1 MLGTQMVAKGLN
13 FPKLKLVG
21 VILADSTLH
30 LPDFRASEK
39 TFSLI
44 TQVAGR
50 AGRFFPDGKVI
61 VQSYSPDREAIRFAV
76 KGDIEGF
83 YKNELETR
91 KLLNFPPYSRLLR
104 LVFRSKSKKD
114 AQSACTQAAKLL
126 ADFRIEGVEILGPAE
141 CPLETV
147 NQNHR
152 YQILLRGQNISN
164 LIEAAKK
171 LVWGYKA
178 QSTVYIETD
187 TDPQSLL

>member
-1 MLGTQMVAKGLN
+1 M
-13 FPKLKLVG
+13 
-21 VILADSTLH
+21 
-30 LPDFRASEK
+30 
-39 TFSLI
+39 
-44 TQVAGR
+44 
-50 AGRFFPDGKVI
+50 
-61 VQSYSPDREAIRFAV
+61 
-76 KGDIEGF
+76 
-83 YKNELETR
+83 
-91 KLLNFPPYSRLLR
+91 
-104 LVFRSKSKKD
+104 FRSKSKND
-114 AQSACTQAAKLL
+114 AQSTCTQAAKLL